1 MFHEPLM
8 KVGPCCCELYWIPSK
23 PSGIPAIVSS
33 HSASMGTEG
42 RNDDPPEAALS
53 ELMSQECLVEGRSQ
67 FLSS

>member
-53 ELMSQECLVEGRSQ
+53 ELMS
-67 FLSS
+67 

>member
-42 RNDDPPEAALS
+42 RNDDPPDVALS
-53 ELMSQECLVEGRSQ
+53 ELMSQEPLVEGRSQ